1 MSAEKYYSTG
11 QDLTISMVEIKASSM
26 QEAEAVMQR
35 FIDEIGKVMKDEVRW
50 DEADWTIEENTMNEA
65 GTGWEVTDEGIPQ
78 MSDVEADAD
87 TLASAGWGTDED
99 YGGWGKMI
107 RRKSR
112 EKKALKKLDKLMARM
127 ASDEVFDEYLNAKSE
142 LEKTN
147 T

>member
-35 FIDEIGKVMKDEVRW
+35 FIDEIGKVMTDEVRW

-99 YGGWGKMI
+99 YGG
-107 RRKSR
+107 
-112 EKKALKKLDKLMARM
+112 
-127 ASDEVFDEYLNAKSE
+127 
-142 LEKTN
+142 
-147 T
+147 

>member
-1 MSAEKYYSTG
+1 MEKYYSTG
-11 QDLTISMVEIKASSM
+11 KDLTISMVEIKANSM

-35 FIDEIGKVMKDEVRW
+35 FIDEIGKVMTDEVRW

-99 YGGWGKMI
+99 YGG
-107 RRKSR
+107 
-112 EKKALKKLDKLMARM
+112 
-127 ASDEVFDEYLNAKSE
+127 
-142 LEKTN
+142 
-147 T
+147 